1 MDLFVHAECLVVEY
15 FSITAPVSRFP
26 PPRWN
31 SPDVQIMSIKHPP
44 AFKDQLK
51 LTLHQIIYYLTLV
64 NQHPC
69 YWIIVLFF
77 LVLTLLTL
85 LSSLPNSV
93 SAFHARHLPAYPG
106 NNPPDSGKEKKLEVL
121 SYHSF
126 ALSDVLYVP
135 CSVIS
140 VSPTKQ
146 ICFPHTP
153 KNAHLDIPVH
163 IQQIN
168 LPFPLLH

>member
-1 MDLFVHAECLVVEY
+1 MLW
-15 FSITAPVSRFP
+15 SIFP
-26 PPRWN
+26 SLPL
-31 SPDVQIMSIKHPP
+31 SPDSLLTCRAWASNIRQH
-44 AFKDQLK
+44 LK
-51 LTLHQIIYYLTLV
+51 TSSSSHSTTTPLPLYYLTLV

-77 LVLTLLTL
+77 LVLTLLTFL
-85 LSSLPNSV
+85 LALPNSV
-93 SAFHARHLPAYPG
+93 SAFHAGHLPASPG

-121 SYHSF
+121 SSHSF
-126 ALSDVLYVP
+126 AQSDALYVP

-153 KNAHLDIPVH
+153 KSTHLDVPVH
-163 IQQIN
+163 IN
-168 LPFPLLH
+168 LPFPLLHWTCPSQKPVD

>member
-1 MDLFVHAECLVVEY
+1 MRLDLFVIVHAECHVVEY
-15 FSITAPVSRFP
+15 FSITAPESRFP
-26 PPRWN
+26 P
-31 SPDVQIMSIKHPP
+31 D
-44 AFKDQLK
+44 
-51 LTLHQIIYYLTLV
+51 LTCRAHTPLLLYYLTLI

-85 LSSLPNSV
+85 LLSQLNSV
-93 SAFHARHLPAYPG
+93 AAFHAGHLPACPG

-121 SYHSF
+121 TSHSF
-126 ALSDVLYVP
+126 ALSDALYAP

-153 KNAHLDIPVH
+153 KSIHLDVPVH